1 MKFSCDKAT
10 LQSAISATARAV
22 AAKSSIPALG
32 GLLLK
37 CEGERLTVCG
47 YNLTV
52 GIRIIIPVDG
62 EEDGELVLDA
72 GLFGGIVSKMP
83 DDVVTLSTGEKNR
96 TKLTCGNAAF
106 EISALDAA
114 EYPELPQVE
123 ENGGVELPEK
133 TLRAMI
139 QQTSYAIGTNETHP
153 AQTGALFEAVGG
165 ELTVVACDGYRVAL
179 RREKID
185 YAGDGLEF
193 IVPGVALREVEKIC
207 GDIDQTA
214 RITVGDRHIRFG
226 VGEAEIIT
234 RRLDGKFVDY
244 KKSICLNDPTTLT
257 VTPRGLLES
266 LERVTVVVND
276 KMKAPIRCRFGVGSV
291 ALSADTGV
299 GAARDVCRYEG
310 DGGDVEIGFNG
321 RYLAEAMKYAP
332 AESVKLQISTPTSPG
347 IIVPADGGDSFLYMV
362 LPVRLKTKAQP

>member
-10 LQSAISATARAV
+10 LQSAISTTARAV
-22 AAKSSIPALG
+22 ATKSSIAALS

-52 GIRIIIPVDG
+52 GIRIVIPVDG
-62 EEDGELVLDA
+62 EEDGALVLDA

-106 EISALDAA
+106 EISSLDAE
-114 EYPELPQVE
+114 EYPELPRVE

-133 TLRAMI
+133 TLRSMI
-139 QQTSYAIGTNETHP
+139 QQTSYAIGTNEAHP
-153 AQTGALFEAVGG
+153 AQTGALFEAAAN

-179 RREKID
+179 RRETISR
-185 YAGDGLEF
+185 AGDALAF

-207 GDIDQTA
+207 ADAEQAA
-214 RITVGDRHIRFG
+214 RITIGDRHIRFG
-226 VGEAEIIT
+226 IGETEVIT
-234 RRLDGKFVDY
+234 RRLDGQFVDY
-244 KKSICLNDPTTLT
+244 KKAISLNSPTTLT
-257 VTPRGLLES
+257 VAPRGLLES

-276 KMKAPIRCRFGVGSV
+276 KMKAPIRCRFGAGSV

-299 GAARDVCRYEG
+299 GAARDVCRYDG

-332 AESVKLQISTPTSPG
+332 ADKVKLQISSPTSPG
-347 IIVPADGGDSFLYMV
+347 VIVPADGGDSFLYMV
-362 LPVRLKTKAQP
+362 LPVRLKAKA